1 MKLIYTFIFSLCALF
16 FFSCESNSEE
26 DRQKNEVSESV
37 EIIPI
42 ETLFDEDKFP
52 APKHIELLKELNICD
67 EFQKD
72 TANYLKPACSPR
84 FFKLFPLH
92 EKTPIE
98 NGFLLQI
105 KARVGGVQ
113 LRRLVVFVRER
124 GQLVKANTFIA
135 NLIGFQKQ
143 KSGYH
148 DLILRFNDNVD
159 GDIIYYNTVFK
170 WNGKKYMYDH
180 AETIEG
186 TDHNGPWRQ
195 RIKEEFKDSIS
206 KEILTTI
213 EKNEMVI

>member
-1 MKLIYTFIFSLCALF
+1 MKLKYPFIFPICIFILF
-16 FFSCESNSEE
+16 ACDDDSSENKQQNQSTE
-26 DRQKNEVSESV
+26 TV
-37 EIIPI
+37 EIIPV

-52 APKHIELLKELNICD
+52 DPKHIELLKELKICD
-67 EFQKD
+67 EFQQD
-72 TANYLKPACSPR
+72 TSNYLKPACSPR
-84 FFKLFPLH
+84 FFKLFPLN
-92 EKTPIE
+92 ERTPIE

-124 GQLVKANTFIA
+124 GQLVKANSFIA

-143 KSGYH
+143 KNGYH
-148 DLILRFNDNVD
+148 DLILRFNDNVE

-170 WNGKKYMYDH
+170 WNGKKYLFDH

-186 TDHNGPWRQ
+186 TDHDGPWRQ

-206 KEILTTI
+206 KEILSTI
-213 EKNEMVI
+213 KNNEMVI